1 MPRTRRAP
9 LRYSFLLSFTFA
21 VASSSSCELGAPI
34 QEQIGTLIE
43 TPVDLGPPRR
53 VFAKR
58 FVAPIR
64 RAPSPDARKVG
75 YLRAGALL
83 RSRTSAPVGNEG
95 CVHGWYELDTGG
107 FVCSGRDVTLFD
119 GERLPERRAVQPDR
133 DAEMPY
139 DFATVRARTPLYRRL
154 PTRDEIVV
162 IPRESNP
169 EAAEAIVPIDNPLVV
184 RVLEPGFYVSLD
196 RTFERDG
203 LTYWRTQQNG
213 FVADRAL
220 RRKPWSE
227 FRGVALSG
235 EARSLPIAVT
245 RAGETAVYKLS
256 LRERI
261 RPTRDALGPRTWLDI
276 QGRRQVDGE
285 TYLVIGDNRLV
296 RESDVRIIGPRAP
309 PGQLAS
315 DGRWIDID
323 LANQSLVAYE
333 GRRPR
338 YVTLVSSG
346 RLRTPR
352 PDLDYRTPRGLFQ
365 IRAKHLTATMDNDE
379 PGEPPY
385 SLEDVPYVMYFEGAY
400 AFHSAFWHD
409 RFGRPRS
416 HGCINLAPADA
427 RWLYNWAGPDAPSTW
442 HAAYASDDNPG
453 TWVRIHGETP
463 GRRP

>member
-1 MPRTRRAP
+1 M
-9 LRYSFLLSFTFA
+9 LFFTL
-21 VASSSSCELGAPI
+21 VDLVSSGCELGAPI
-34 QEQIGTLIE
+34 QEHIDSLLE
-43 TPVDLGPPRR
+43 PPEDLGPPRR

-64 RAPSPDARKVG
+64 SAPSPEARKLG

-83 RSRTSAPVGNEG
+83 HSRTSVPVGTDG
-95 CVHGWYELDTGG
+95 CAGGWYELDTGG
-107 FVCSGRDVTLFD
+107 FVCAGRDVTIFD
-119 GERLPERRAVQPDR
+119 GKRLPERRATQPDR
-133 DAEMPY
+133 ESAMPY
-139 DFATVRARTPLYRRL
+139 DFATVRTRTPLYRRL
-154 PTRDEIVV
+154 PARDEVV
-162 IPRESNP
+162 EIGP
-169 EAAEAIVPIDNPLVV
+169 EPEDEPGRGDMPVVDSPLVV

-203 LTYWRTQQNG
+203 ETYWRTQQNG
-213 FVADRAL
+213 FVPDRAL

-227 FRGVALSG
+227 FRGVVLSG
-235 EARSLPIAVT
+235 EAGSLPIAVA
-245 RAGETAVYKLS
+245 RAGETPVYKLS
-256 LRERI
+256 LRGRI
-261 RPTRDALGPRTWLDI
+261 RPTRDMLTPRTWIEVL
-276 QGRRQVDGE
+276 GRRQIDGQV
-285 TYLVIGDNRLV
+285 YLVIGDNRLV
-296 RESDVRIIGPRAP
+296 RESDVRVIEPNAP
-309 PGQLAS
+309 PGNLGP
-315 DGRWIDID
+315 DDRWIDID

-338 YVTLVSSG
+338 YVTLISSG

-352 PDLDYRTPRGLFQ
+352 PDLDYRTPRGLFR

-416 HGCINLAPADA
+416 HGCVNLAPADA
-427 RWLYNWAGPDAPSTW
+427 RWLYNWAGPDAPPTW
-442 HAAYASDDNPG
+442 HAAYATDDNPG

-463 GRRP
+463 GPRR